1 MGLAQKVVLYTEEE
15 YLTME
20 RESLERHEYIDG
32 YIYAMAG
39 ETDPHSII
47 TINLAAEFRN
57 QLKGRDCAA
66 LSPNMKVRSGPDPK
80 FSRTLKGFFS
90 YADLMVA
97 CGKRLYHDDYKD
109 VLLNPT
115 VIIEILSE
123 TTEAYDRGEKFRRY
137 RQWIPTFTDYLLVS
151 QTEPVVEYFRR
162 DKSGFWVLIA
172 TVTELS
178 ETITIDS
185 IGCELKV
192 AEIYDRVE
200 FSAPPIAIEDEEE
213 KPKRKMPAKKA
224 KKTKK

>member
-1 MGLAQKVVLYTEEE
+1 MGFAQAVPVYTVEE
-15 YLTME
+15 YLAME

-97 CGKRLYHDDYKD
+97 CGKRLYHDEYKD

-123 TTEAYDRGEKFRRY
+123 STEAYDRGEKFRRY

-151 QTEPVVEYFRR
+151 QTEPLVEHFRL
-162 DKSGFWVLIA
+162 DKSGFWVLAA
-172 TVTELS
+172 TVTDLADS
-178 ETITIDS
+178 VKIASID
-185 IGCELKV
+185 CELKM

-200 FSAPPIAIEDEEE
+200 FPTRLEEEE
-213 KPKRKMPAKKA
+213 KPKRKRQTKKA
-224 KKTKK
+224 KK

>member
-1 MGLAQKVVLYTEEE
+1 MGLAQKVLLYSEEE
-15 YLTME
+15 YLALE
-20 RESLERHEYIDG
+20 READERHEYIDG
-32 YIYAMAG
+32 EIYAMAG

-97 CGKRLYHDDYKD
+97 CGKRLYHDDHQD

-115 VIIEILSE
+115 VIIEVLSE
-123 TTEAYDRGEKFRRY
+123 NTEAYDRGEKFRRY

-151 QTEPVVEYFRR
+151 QTEPLVEHFRL
-162 DKSGFWVLIA
+162 DKSGFWVLAA
-172 TVTELS
+172 TVTDLADS
-178 ETITIDS
+178 VKIAS
-185 IGCELKV
+185 IGCELKM

-200 FSAPPIAIEDEEE
+200 FPAPIEDEEE
-213 KPKRKMPAKKA
+213 KPKRKRQTKKA
-224 KKTKK
+224 KK

>member
-1 MGLAQKVVLYTEEE
+1 MGFAQAVPVYTEEE
-15 YLTME
+15 YLVME

-32 YIYAMAG
+32 YIYLMAG

-47 TINLAAEFRN
+47 TINLAVEIGT

-66 LSPNMKVRSGPDPK
+66 LSPNMKVRSSPDPK

-97 CGKRLYHDDYKD
+97 CGKRLYHDDHKD

-115 VIIEILSE
+115 VIIEVLLES
-123 TTEAYDRGEKFRRY
+123 TEAYDRGEKFRRY

-151 QTEPVVEYFRR
+151 QTESLVEHFRL
-162 DKSGFWVLIA
+162 DKSGFWVLAA
-172 TVTELS
+172 TVTDLADS
-178 ETITIDS
+178 VKIAS
-185 IGCELKV
+185 IGCELKM

-200 FSAPPIAIEDEEE
+200 FPVPIEEEPE
-213 KPKRKMPAKKA
+213 KPKRKRQTKKA
-224 KKTKK
+224 KK

>member
-1 MGLAQKVVLYTEEE
+1 MGLPQKVVLYTEEE
-15 YLTME
+15 YLAME

-39 ETDPHSII
+39 ETDPPSII
-47 TINLAAEFRN
+47 TINLAAELRN

-66 LSPNMKVRSGPDPK
+66 LSPNMKVRSGPEPK

-115 VIIEILSE
+115 VIIEVLSE
-123 TTEAYDRGEKFRRY
+123 STEAFDRGEKFRRY

-151 QTEPVVEYFRR
+151 QTQPLVEHFRL
-162 DKSGFWVLIA
+162 DKSGFWVLAA
-172 TVTELS
+172 TVTDLTDS
-178 ETITIDS
+178 VNIIS
-185 IGCELKV
+185 IGCELKM

-200 FSAPPIAIEDEEE
+200 FPAQIEEEE
-213 KPKRKMPAKKA
+213 KPKRKPQPKRTKKA
-224 KKTKK
+224 KK

>member
-1 MGLAQKVVLYTEEE
+1 MGLAQKVLLYTEEE
-15 YLTME
+15 YLALE
-20 RESLERHEYIDG
+20 RDADERHEYIDG
-32 YIYAMAG
+32 YIYAMVG

-97 CGKRLYHDDYKD
+97 CGKRLYHDDHKD

-123 TTEAYDRGEKFRRY
+123 STEAFDRGEKFRRY

-151 QTEPVVEYFRR
+151 QTEPLVEYFHL
-162 DKSGFWVLIA
+162 DKSGFWVLAA
-172 TVTELS
+172 TVTALADS
-178 ETITIDS
+178 VNIASID
-185 IGCELKV
+185 CALKL

-200 FSAPPIAIEDEEE
+200 FPAPIEEEE
-213 KPKRKMPAKKA
+213 KPKRKRQTKKA
-224 KKTKK
+224 KK

>member
-1 MGLAQKVVLYTEEE
+1 MGLAQKVSLYTEEE
-15 YLTME
+15 YLALE

-32 YIYAMAG
+32 RIYAMAG

-97 CGKRLYHDDYKD
+97 CGKRLYHDDHKD

-123 TTEAYDRGEKFRRY
+123 TTEAFDRGEKFRRY

-151 QTEPVVEYFRR
+151 QTEPVAEHFRL
-162 DKSGFWVLIA
+162 DKSGFWVLTA

-178 ETITIDS
+178 ESVLIAS
-185 IGCELKV
+185 IGCELKMT
-192 AEIYDRVE
+192 EIYDRVD
-200 FSAPPIAIEDEEE
+200 FRLPIKAEE
-213 KPKRKMPAKKA
+213 KPKRKRQAKKSP
-224 KKTKK
+224 K

>member
-1 MGLAQKVVLYTEEE
+1 MGFAQAVPVYTEEE
-15 YLTME
+15 YLVME

-32 YIYAMAG
+32 YIYLMAG

-47 TINLAAEFRN
+47 TINLAVEIGT

-97 CGKRLYHDDYKD
+97 CGKRLYHDDHKD

-115 VIIEILSE
+115 VIIEVLLES
-123 TTEAYDRGEKFRRY
+123 TEAYDRGEKFRRY

-151 QTEPVVEYFRR
+151 QTESLVEHFRL
-162 DKSGFWVLIA
+162 DKSGFWVLAA
-172 TVTELS
+172 TVTDLADS
-178 ETITIDS
+178 VKIAS
-185 IGCELKV
+185 IGCELKM

-200 FSAPPIAIEDEEE
+200 FPVPIEEEPE
-213 KPKRKMPAKKA
+213 KPKRKRQTKKA
-224 KKTKK
+224 KK